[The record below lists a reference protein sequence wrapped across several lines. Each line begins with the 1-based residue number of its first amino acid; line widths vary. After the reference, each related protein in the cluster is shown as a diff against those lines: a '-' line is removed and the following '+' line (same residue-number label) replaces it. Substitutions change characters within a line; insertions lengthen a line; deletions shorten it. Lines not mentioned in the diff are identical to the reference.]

1 MKMSVFM
8 VRYGRKTLAFDDFT
22 TARANAIQMLKE
34 RKRESEQIVSFAEK
48 VYPIDYD
55 RSKHKITMTV
65 LYKRRP
71 WDNGG
76 YWANKHYSVTIEG
89 YATVDRAPSD
99 PIFKMN

>member
-34 RKRESEQIVSFAEK
+34 RKREGEQIVGFTEK

-76 YWANKHYSVTIEG
+76 YIAYKHYSVTIKG
-89 YATVDRAPSD
+89 YAAVDRAPDD
-99 PIFKMN
+99 PIFKMH

>member
-8 VRYGRKTLAFDDFT
+8 VRYGRKVKAFTNFT
-22 TARANAIQMLKE
+22 EARANAIQMLKE
-34 RKRESEQIVSFAEK
+34 RKREGEQIVGFTEK

-89 YATVDRAPSD
+89 YAAVDRAPSD
-99 PIFKMN
+99 PIFKLN